1 MSAGAAA
8 GLLSASTALGA
19 VIPRQAAE
27 KRLCFYNAHTGERLD
42 VCYCKDGYYLPE
54 ALLQIN
60 YILRDFRTG
69 EVQPI
74 DPRLLDTLHHLSRK
88 VSRRCTFHIV
98 SGYRSPATNA
108 LLRRKSR
115 GVAKNSY
122 HMYGKAIDIFV
133 PGYRLSRL
141 RRLAL
146 SLKAGGVGYYPKT
159 GFVHLDVGPVR
170 QW

>member
-1 MSAGAAA
+1 M
-8 GLLSASTALGA
+8 
-19 VIPRQAAE
+19 R
-27 KRLCFYNAHTGERLD
+27 
-42 VCYCKDGYYLPE
+42 VCYCRGGRYLPE
-54 ALLQIN
+54 ALYRIN

-69 EVQPI
+69 EIKPI
-74 DPRLLDTLHHLSRK
+74 DVHLLDTLYRLSRK
-88 VSRRCTFHIV
+88 VSRRCTFHII

-108 LLRRKSR
+108 RLRRKSR

-122 HMYGKAIDIFV
+122 HMYGKAIDIYV

-141 RRLAL
+141 RRQAL
-146 SLKAGGVGYYPKT
+146 KLRAGGVGYYPKT